1 MAYVAWVASPS
12 SQWFNF
18 LPGLLLGGLGMGCT
32 FAPLVTVAMRNIQPR
47 QAGAASGILNTT
59 RQVGGAVGLAVVGA
73 VLQNRLADALHT
85 EAASR
90 SSALPASF
98 RQQFVNAF
106 DGVAKSGF
114 QVGRG
119 QTGGA
124 QLPAGISPQAAAQ
137 LQQLFHDVFVNAYVD
152 AMRPTIAVAITFL
165 FVASVSCWFVVRRRR
180 AVVAAVPAGE
190 EQLPAAS

>member
-1 MAYVAWVASPS
+1 
-12 SQWFNF
+12 
-18 LPGLLLGGLGMGCT
+18 MGCT

-47 QAGAASGILNTT
+47 QAGSASGVLNTT

-85 EAASR
+85 EAVNR
-90 SSALPASF
+90 SGSLPAGV
-98 RQQFVNAF
+98 RQQFVSAF

-124 QLPAGISPQAAAQ
+124 SLPAGIPPQAAAQ
-137 LQQLFHDVFVNAYVD
+137 LQQLFHDVFVNGYVD
-152 AMRPTIAVAITFL
+152 AMRPTIGVAIMFL
-165 FVASVSCWFVVRRRR
+165 FVASISCLFVVRRKRQT
-180 AVVAAVPAGE
+180 AGAVAAAE